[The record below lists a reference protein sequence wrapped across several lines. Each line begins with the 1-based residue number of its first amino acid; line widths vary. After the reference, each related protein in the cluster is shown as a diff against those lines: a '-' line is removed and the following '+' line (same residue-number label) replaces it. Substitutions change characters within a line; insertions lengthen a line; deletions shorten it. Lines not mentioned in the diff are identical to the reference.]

1 MAERSNDHP
10 TRSAAKARAAREAL
24 TLRPDY
30 ALDLPVLEHAE
41 AIKAAVRDHPVVVVC
56 GETGSGKST
65 QLPKLMLDLGRGID
79 GMIAHTQPRRIAA
92 RSLASRVA
100 EECGTKVGSGVGYRV
115 RFSDQTGPETRIK
128 LLTDGMLLAE
138 TQADD
143 RLDGYDTVIIDEA
156 HERSLNIDFLLGYL
170 KRLLPRRPDL
180 RVIIT
185 SATIDPARFSRH
197 FDDAPVVEVS
207 GRTYPVEVRYRPLVE
222 QSEDERERSLRQG
235 VVEAVDELAGL
246 GRGDVLVFLPG
257 EREIRQCA
265 EALRKHHPPH
275 TEVLPLFGRLSTAE
289 QQRVFAP
296 HRGRRIVLATNVA
309 ETSLTVPGI
318 RYVVDSGLARI
329 SRYSYRTKV
338 QRLPVEPVAQSSAD
352 QRAGRCGREGPGVC
366 IRLYDAADLEARPRF
381 TDPEILRTNLASVIL
396 QMKHLRLGAI
406 ERFPFIEPPDP
417 RYVKDG
423 LKLLDELGALNRRQ
437 NLSRLGRQL
446 ARLPVDPR
454 IARILLA
461 GDRES
466 ALDELLVI
474 AAALSVQDPRERPMD
489 RREAADA
496 AQSAW
501 QDKRSD
507 FGGQLRLWAA
517 YREQAHHL
525 SRRKL
530 QAWCHEHFL
539 SHVRMREWADTH
551 AQLRRLV
558 RDMGLIE
565 NTAPARPVA
574 IHRALLSGFLS
585 NIARRE
591 DGGEYVGP
599 RGLKL
604 AIHPSSAVA
613 RQRPRWIMAAEL
625 VETSRVFARVAA
637 DVRPEWI
644 EPLAGHLLKRRHR
657 DPWWEAGRGKVFGRE
672 DATLYGLPIVTGRKI
687 DYARAAPAEARQ
699 VFIREGLLGEPP
711 PDPPAFLRAN
721 QDLIAEVETLEAK
734 TRRRDVLVDHE
745 ALAAFYDAALPAAV
759 VDGPSLDRWL
769 RDGGDDRALR
779 LDRDQLMAR
788 GVTEGAADYPDTFD
802 VNGVRLPLRYAF
814 TPGSE
819 VDGVT
824 VCIPVAALNAL
835 SPEPFEWLVP
845 GLLEEKVV
853 TLIRALPK
861 ALRRHF
867 VPVPDFARAV
877 LESLPTREG
886 SLEAAVRAELRRMTG
901 IDIPGGLWDEL
912 VLPGHLQMRFEVLD
926 ETGALLDSGRDL
938 PALQRSCADH
948 AARDFRAP
956 ADSSFERT
964 GISDWDIGTLPERVP
979 FVQGG
984 IELQG
989 YPALCA
995 EQGAVALRLLDGPER
1010 AAIAHREGVRS
1021 LLMKRFAQQA
1031 RHLRRGLEGLD
1042 RMAIDYRDVGEADEF
1057 KRGFVAAIFDQVFL
1071 AGTVPRD
1078 RASWLEICEQG
1089 RTAIIPHGEQLRDRV
1104 SDILSRQKRVRRA
1117 LKGNIPLGMMDS
1129 YQDLRQQL
1137 DGLVYPGFLLDTDPE
1152 RLADLP
1158 RYLAGMA
1165 RRLERLQQ
1173 DPNRD
1178 AAGLAAI
1185 QPHQRR
1191 LDEALARHAR
1201 RAIRDPALAQV
1212 RWLVEEYR
1220 ISLFA
1225 QDLGTRERVSEKR
1238 LARAWEAV
1246 R

>member
-1 MAERSNDHP
+1 MADPRGSQPARNAD
-10 TRSAAKARAAREAL
+10 AARAAREGVA
-24 TLRPDY
+24 LRPDY

-41 AIKAAVRDHPVVVVC
+41 AIKAAVRDHPVVVIC

-65 QLPKLMLDLGRGID
+65 QLPKLMLDLGRGVD

-100 EECGTKVGSGVGYRV
+100 EECATRVGSGVGYRV

-138 TQADD
+138 TQADE
-143 RLDGYDTVIIDEA
+143 RLAGYDTIIIDEA

-170 KRLLPRRPDL
+170 KRLLPQRPDL

-185 SATIDPARFSRH
+185 SATIDPERFSRH
-197 FDDAPVVEVS
+197 FDDAPVIEVS

-265 EALRKHHPPH
+265 EALRKHHPPQ

-338 QRLPVEPVAQSSAD
+338 QRLPVEPIAQSSAD

-366 IRLYDAADLEARPRF
+366 IRLYDAADFEARPRF

-406 ERFPFIEPPDP
+406 EAFPFVEPPDS

-461 GDRES
+461 GDREG

-474 AAALSVQDPRERPMD
+474 AAALSVQDPRERPLD

-496 AQSAW
+496 AQAAW

-507 FGGQLRLWAA
+507 FAGQLRLWAA

-551 AQLRRLV
+551 SQLRRLV
-558 RDMGLIE
+558 RDMGLTE
-565 NTAPARPVA
+565 NAAPARPVA

-591 DGGEYVGP
+591 DGSEYLGP

-604 AIHPSSAVA
+604 AIHPGSSVA
-613 RQRPRWIMAAEL
+613 RQRPRWIVAAEL
-625 VETSRVFARVAA
+625 VETRRVFARTVA

-657 DPWWEAGRGKVFGRE
+657 DPWWEPARGKVFGRE
-672 DATLYGLPIVTGRKI
+672 DATLYGLPIVAGRKI
-687 DYARAAPAEARQ
+687 DYARVAPAEARA
-699 VFIREGLLGEPP
+699 VFIRDGLLGEPP
-711 PDPPAFLRAN
+711 PDPPAFLHAN
-721 QDLIAEVETLEAK
+721 QALIAEVETLEAK
-734 TRRRDVLVDHE
+734 ARRRDVLIDHE
-745 ALAAFYDAALPAAV
+745 ALAAFYDAALPPGV

-788 GVTEGAADYPDTFD
+788 GVSEGVADYPDTFEL
-802 VNGVRLPLRYAF
+802 NGIRLPLHYSF

-819 VDGVT
+819 LDGIT
-824 VCIPVAALNAL
+824 VRVPIAALNAL

-845 GLLEEKVV
+845 GLLEEKVI
-853 TLIRALPK
+853 TLIRGLPK
-861 ALRRHF
+861 SLRRHF

-877 LESLPTREG
+877 LESLPAREG
-886 SLEAAVRAELRRMTG
+886 SLESAVRGELRRMTG
-901 IDIPGGLWDEL
+901 IDIPGGVWDEL
-912 VLPGHLQMRFEVLD
+912 VLPEHLRMRFEVLD
-926 ETGALLDSGRDL
+926 DSGALIDGGRDL
-938 PALQRSCADH
+938 PALQRACAEQ
-948 AARDFRAP
+948 AARDFQAP
-956 ADSSFERT
+956 SDTGFERS
-964 GISDWDIGTLPERVP
+964 GITDWDIGTLPDRVA
-979 FVQGG
+979 FTQSGV
-984 IELQG
+984 ELQG

-995 EQGAVALRLLDGPER
+995 EPEGVALRLLDGPER
-1010 AAIAHREGVRS
+1010 AAAAHREGVRA

-1042 RMAIDYRDVGEADEF
+1042 RMAINYRDVGDADTF
-1057 KRGFVAAIFDQVFL
+1057 KRDFVAAVFEQVFL
-1071 AGTVPRD
+1071 AGTLPRD
-1078 RASWLEICEQG
+1078 RSTWLTRCEQG
-1089 RTAIIPHGEQLRDRV
+1089 RTAIIERGEQLRDRV
-1104 SDILSRQKRVRRA
+1104 SDILSRQQRVRRA
-1117 LKGNIPLGMMDS
+1117 LKGNIPLGVMES
-1129 YQDLRQQL
+1129 YQDIRQQL
-1137 DGLVYPGFLLDTDPE
+1137 DGLVYPGFVLDIEPE
-1152 RLADLP
+1152 RLDDLP
-1158 RYLAGMA
+1158 RYLAGME
-1165 RRLERLQQ
+1165 RRVERLQQ
-1173 DPNRD
+1173 DPSRD
-1178 AAGLAAI
+1178 AAGLATI
-1185 QPHQRR
+1185 QPHQQR
-1191 LDEALARHAR
+1191 LDEVMARHAR
-1201 RAIRDPALAQV
+1201 RAIRDPALTQV
-1212 RWLVEEYR
+1212 RWLIEEYR